1 MHKLNLKASH
11 KPVAEYYK
19 ALEQFKAINVTHETA
34 VRAAFQTLLEAC
46 SNQFNWKLVPEW
58 PIKRQKKNSLRVDGA
73 LVDEFRLTHGY
84 WEAKD
89 ESDDLEKEVKRKF
102 AAGYPNDNI
111 LFQAPTRAILWQNN
125 REILD
130 ADLNDAE
137 QLVRILQLFFEYQ
150 PPAYEQWE
158 QAVADF
164 QQELPKFGAAL
175 TELIE
180 TQHKT
185 NARFRDAFTSF
196 YELCRQSINPNLSE
210 KAVEEM
216 LIQHLLTERI
226 FRTIFKNS
234 DFRSRNV
241 IAREIEK
248 VIDALTSQA
257 FSREEFLKRFDHFYK
272 AIEAAAATIEDFVQ
286 KQEFLNTVYEKFF
299 RGFSVEV
306 ADTHGIV
313 YTPQPIVNFMV
324 RSVEDILQKEFG
336 KSLSSANVHILD
348 PFVGT
353 GNFIVR
359 IMQEIKKTALQHKFR
374 NELHCNEVMLLPYY
388 IASMNIEHE
397 FYELTNAYEPFA
409 GICLV
414 DTFELAEAQ
423 QISFFSTENT
433 ERVERQK
440 RSPITVVIGN
450 PPYNVG
456 QLNENDNNKNRKY
469 KVMDKRVAESYAKD
483 SKATNKN
490 ALSDPYVKA
499 IRWASDRIG
508 DEGIVALVTNNN
520 FVEQIAFDGMRK
532 HLAQDFDAI
541 YVFDLGGNV
550 RKNPKLSGTT
560 HNVFGIQVG
569 VSINL
574 LVRQRSK
581 QTKVDSTKFYYAR
594 MDETARKGEKYKVL
608 EEAQQRTNVEWQELK
623 PDAKHSWLIEGMRDE
638 FETFVPI
645 GNKEAKAQVSSENIF
660 KVFSGGV
667 KTNRD
672 IWAYNFDRDNLAE
685 NVKLMAETYNQQVYR
700 WSHSKNQTSNV
711 DTFVVN
717 NDRAISWSRDLK
729 LDLQR
734 GKLIEFSEN
743 KIRKA
748 LYRPFTKFYL
758 FFDRVRSYAVG
769 ISE

>member
-1 MHKLNLKASH
+1 MHKLNLKPSH

-19 ALEQFKAINVTHETA
+19 ALGQFKAINVKHETA

-46 SNQFNWKLVPEW
+46 GNQFNWKLVPEW
-58 PIKRQKKNSLRVDGA
+58 PIKRAKKNSLRVDGA

-89 ESDDLEKEVKRKF
+89 ESDDLAKEVKKKF

-125 REILD
+125 KEILD

-137 QLVRILQLFFEYQ
+137 QLVKALQLFFEYQ

-286 KQEFLNTVYEKFF
+286 KQEFLNTVYERFF

-324 RSVEDILQKEFG
+324 RSVEDILQKKFG
-336 KSLSSANVHILD
+336 KSIVLLYGAEFRSIKCDVLD
-348 PFVGT
+348 
-353 GNFIVR
+353 
-359 IMQEIKKTALQHKFR
+359 
-374 NELHCNEVMLLPYY
+374 
-388 IASMNIEHE
+388 
-397 FYELTNAYEPFA
+397 
-409 GICLV
+409 
-414 DTFELAEAQ
+414 
-423 QISFFSTENT
+423 IS
-433 ERVERQK
+433 
-440 RSPITVVIGN
+440 
-450 PPYNVG
+450 
-456 QLNENDNNKNRKY
+456 
-469 KVMDKRVAESYAKD
+469 
-483 SKATNKN
+483 
-490 ALSDPYVKA
+490 
-499 IRWASDRIG
+499 
-508 DEGIVALVTNNN
+508 
-520 FVEQIAFDGMRK
+520 
-532 HLAQDFDAI
+532 
-541 YVFDLGGNV
+541 
-550 RKNPKLSGTT
+550 
-560 HNVFGIQVG
+560 
-569 VSINL
+569 
-574 LVRQRSK
+574 
-581 QTKVDSTKFYYAR
+581 
-594 MDETARKGEKYKVL
+594 
-608 EEAQQRTNVEWQELK
+608 
-623 PDAKHSWLIEGMRDE
+623 
-638 FETFVPI
+638 
-645 GNKEAKAQVSSENIF
+645 
-660 KVFSGGV
+660 
-667 KTNRD
+667 
-672 IWAYNFDRDNLAE
+672 
-685 NVKLMAETYNQQVYR
+685 
-700 WSHSKNQTSNV
+700 
-711 DTFVVN
+711 
-717 NDRAISWSRDLK
+717 
-729 LDLQR
+729 
-734 GKLIEFSEN
+734 N
-743 KIRKA
+743 KIR
-748 LYRPFTKFYL
+748 
-758 FFDRVRSYAVG
+758 VN
-769 ISE
+769 